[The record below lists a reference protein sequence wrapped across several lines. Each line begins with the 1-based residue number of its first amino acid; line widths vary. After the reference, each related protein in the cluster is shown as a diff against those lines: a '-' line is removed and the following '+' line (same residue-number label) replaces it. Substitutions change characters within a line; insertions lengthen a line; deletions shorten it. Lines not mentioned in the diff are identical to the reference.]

1 MLNKNELKTLQ
12 KIEEKYYMKP
22 MLDSIQADINSKKI
36 TLQKIFD
43 YLYNYLTDSKDKV
56 EKLIQKRIQKGEIKD
71 ASQARK
77 GIAGNAFSNLIIWVF
92 LKNKEQGNIKENIFI
107 TSEISTVPHHKELFF
122 INIDDEGQKPDVDL
136 VIYSLDSNNNLNK
149 CIILSLKTSLRE
161 RAGQTY
167 KWKLLMEIANSQSDI
182 KEKYNIYYNPP
193 IMPLVCFATV
203 NFYDEINNPQHRG
216 MFKFFDCAFIGKN
229 IKTDNFIKPLS
240 YLIAYAQ
247 ENLQ

>member
-77 GIAGNAFSNLIIWVF
+77 GIAGNAFSNLIVWVF

-107 TSEISTVPHHKELFF
+107 TSEISTVPHHEELFF

-182 KEKYNIYYNPP
+182 KAKYNIHYNPP

-240 YLIAYAQ
+240 YLIAYVQ